1 MKTFRKLFVASA
13 ALFVLTACNIDNS
26 LSISN
31 KDYNLNSFT
40 EISVDAGLY
49 GSESGFIGANK
60 DELCSKVKNALVI
73 PDTNKLRVSGT
84 NTKGFTYNGKSL
96 DVYAVSEYT
105 SSEGFSSNK
114 CYIYATT
121 TANEYKLLNTV
132 GGGTMELKDLT
143 YSLGYR
149 THSKTEHGI
158 TVNYTYSAEVAFE
171 AFKYNPDEET
181 LTTKVT
187 VKDTKTVDEEATT
200 KTGTFNLTFK
210 A

>member
-1 MKTFRKLFVASA
+1 MKTFRKLFVAGV
-13 ALFVLTACNIDNS
+13 ALFALTSCGVDNS

-40 EISVDAGLY
+40 EISVDDGLY
-49 GSESGFIGANK
+49 GSASGFIGANK
-60 DELCSKVKNALVI
+60 DELCAKVKDALVI
-73 PDTNKLRVSGT
+73 PNTNKLRVSGT

-105 SSEGFSSNK
+105 TSEGFNSNK
-114 CYIYATT
+114 CYVYATT

-149 THSKTEHGI
+149 THSKTEHGV
-158 TVNYTYSAEVAFE
+158 TTNYTYSAEVSYE
-171 AFKYNPDEET
+171 AFKYSPDEET

-187 VKDTKTVDEEATT
+187 VKDVTTVNEDVTT